1 MPMDLNWKKIM
12 TGAIVL
18 SLATGS
24 GTAVLSSP
32 VQVKAESLSAVSPF
46 TDVNA
51 GHWAEKHIA
60 KLYHQ
65 SIINGYVNSADGS
78 TTFKPENS
86 VSQQEAVLM
95 ALRFAG
101 IVDQADDDAII
112 VFDESF
118 VVSEFFKAY
127 IELAFTEGLLDREE
141 EYALAAADTE
151 NTWGAKPASRE
162 WVTKLIVRAIGQKAA
177 ADQLQ
182 NSESHFEDAADID
195 TRYAGYV
202 NAAVQLGLVKGMT
215 ETTFAPDQPVTRAS
229 LATLFSRAQASFP
242 MEYDGQ
248 SSGIISD
255 LTDTSLTLYS
265 DDEET
270 TYTLD
275 SSTLYF
281 HYNSEKPITKD
292 QLLEYGDVTVIAKDG
307 KALYVEVQGET
318 QHTETITGT
327 FARYNA
333 SESTIYIWVNDKPVA
348 INYESD
354 LLIEDTEGTPLSILD
369 LKANAAVT
377 IVQDT
382 FRAEP
387 VALQIIASA
396 TPVVTQ
402 LSGTLVS
409 ADQKF
414 LTVKTEDGHL
424 ETKYVALGA
433 TVELTGLTNASFD
446 DLVGEEELEDARNA
460 DMVEVTLNAVDQVT
474 KVKVTNRKVEVSAG
488 GTINSYDEKNKFIYG
503 VDANNEP
510 LALKLTE
517 QTKFDYMGTSVDLA
531 AAMTLTETNA
541 NVVIRYT
548 RNEVVSISFVM
559 AYTGTVSQ
567 IDTKNKQIT
576 IVTADGVTV
585 KLPYVN
591 TVVEMMNKP
600 LANHLDIKTGDI
612 VTLNMNPA
620 KVEVMATRVHRTVS
634 YSIASVDVTNKK
646 IRVRSMLDETFDI
659 LLSSADIYKVDGS
672 KITIGL
678 LKAGNSIDV
687 TFVGTTAT
695 KVQLTDKAASNG

>member
-1 MPMDLNWKKIM
+1 MMPMELNWKKIM

-32 VQVKAESLSAVSPF
+32 IQVKAESLSSVSPF

-65 SIINGYVNSADGS
+65 GIINGYVNSADGS

-182 NSESHFEDAADID
+182 NTESHFEDAADID
-195 TRYAGYV
+195 TRYKGYV

-229 LATLFSRAQASFP
+229 LATLFSRAQTSFP
-242 MEYDGQ
+242 VEYDGQ
-248 SSGIISD
+248 LSGVISD

-307 KALYVEVQGET
+307 KALYVEVQGDT
-318 QHTETITGT
+318 QHTETVSGT

-333 SESTIYIWVNDKPVA
+333 SEGTIYIWVNDKPVA
-348 INYESD
+348 INYETG
-354 LLIEDTEGTPLSILD
+354 LLIEDTDGNPLSILD

-387 VALQIIASA
+387 IALEIIASA

-402 LSGTLVS
+402 LSGKFYLGDQKAITIQTNEGLVS
-409 ADQKF
+409 KF
-414 LTVKTEDGHL
+414 
-424 ETKYVALGA
+424 VAPGA
-433 TVELTGLTNASFD
+433 TVEIDGLPNASFD
-446 DLVGEEELEDARNA
+446 DLFTDDTVELSLNA
-460 DMVEVTLNAVDQVT
+460 DDQVT
-474 KVKVTNRKVEVSAG
+474 KVKVTNRQVEVAAG
-488 GTINSYDEKNKFIYG
+488 GAINSYDEKNKFIYG
-503 VDANNEP
+503 VDANKEP

-531 AAMTLTETNA
+531 AAMSLTETNA

-559 AYTGTVSQ
+559 AYTGTVSE

-576 IVTADGVTV
+576 VLTADGVTV

-634 YSIASVDVTNKK
+634 YSIVSVDVTNKK

-695 KVQLTDKAASNG
+695 KVQVTEKAASNG